1 MGLSTIDS
9 FKTAVS
15 ADFARS
21 NLFKVSL
28 DFPTEAATIG
38 GKKTEAGDANK
49 TAKFFCR
56 AAQMPASTIGV
67 IEVPVQGRTYKIPGD
82 RTFEPWTIT
91 VMNDR
96 NQKLRR
102 SFERWINLMNNAK
115 KNRSNYKGLTYFS
128 NPTVDLLSKY
138 AKGEEGDDGYTIKKY
153 KFHHCYPS
161 NISSMDLD
169 ANAND
174 QIMEFTV
181 EWQYAY
187 WTVTEGDS
195 VDGVTLPGA

>member
-1 MGLSTIDS
+1 MGLSTIDT
-9 FKTAVS
+9 FKSKVS

-21 NLFKVSL
+21 NLFKVFL
-28 DFPTEAATIG
+28 NFPTEDKLIN
-38 GKKTEAGDANK
+38 GKKVEAGDASD

-96 NQKLRR
+96 NQALRR

-115 KNRSNYKGLTYFS
+115 RNRSNFKGLGYFA
-128 NPTVDLLSKY
+128 NPQVHLLSRY
-138 AKGEEGDDGYTIKKY
+138 AKGEEGDDGFTVKKY

-187 WTVTEGDS
+187 WTVIEGDS
-195 VDGVTLPGA
+195 PDGVTLPG

>member
-1 MGLSTIDS
+1 MSLSTIDQ

-21 NLFKVSL
+21 NLFKVDL
-28 DFPTEAATIG
+28 NFPKAGGTIG
-38 GKKTEAGDANK
+38 GKDTSFGDVKA
-49 TAKFFCR
+49 AKFFCR
-56 AAQMPASTIGV
+56 AAQMPAATIGV

-96 NQKLRR
+96 KQDLRR
-102 SFERWINLMNNAK
+102 SFERWVNLINNVK
-115 KNRSNYKGLTYFS
+115 RNRSNFKGLEYFAF
-128 NPTVDLLSKY
+128 PQVHLLSRY
-138 AKGEEGDDGYTIKKY
+138 AKGEEGDDGVVVKKY
-153 KFHHCYPS
+153 KFHYAYPS
-161 NISSMDLD
+161 NVSSMDLD

-187 WTVTEGDS
+187 WTVEEGDAPG
-195 VDGVTLPGA
+195 GVTLPGGA

>member
-1 MGLSTIDS
+1 MGLSTIDT
-9 FKTAVS
+9 FKSKVS

-28 DFPTEAATIG
+28 DFPKAGGTIG
-38 GKKTEAGDANK
+38 GKDTTFGDAK
-49 TAKFFCR
+49 SEAKFFCR

-96 NQKLRR
+96 KQDLRR
-102 SFERWINLMNNAK
+102 SFERWVNLINNVK
-115 KNRSNYKGLTYFS
+115 RNRSNFKGLNYFA
-128 NPTVDLLSKY
+128 NPQVHLLSRY
-138 AKGEEGDDGYTIKKY
+138 AKGEEGDDGFTVKKY
-153 KFHHCYPS
+153 KFHHAYPS

-187 WTVTEGDS
+187 WTVIEGDS
-195 VDGVTLPGA
+195 PSGVTLPGA

>member
-1 MGLSTIDS
+1 MATTIDS

-15 ADFARS
+15 TDFSRS
-21 NLFKVSL
+21 NLFKVEL
-28 DFPTEAATIG
+28 NFPGTTSNFK
-38 GKKTEAGDANK
+38 GKKIAIGDTEK

-67 IEVPVQGRTYKIPGD
+67 IEVPMQGRTYKIPGD
-82 RTFEPWTIT
+82 RTFEPWTVT
-91 VMNDR
+91 VMND
-96 NQKLRR
+96 QKQELRR
-102 SFERWINLMNNAK
+102 SFERWITMMNNAK
-115 KNRSNYKGLTYFS
+115 RNKSNFKGLEYFT
-128 NPTVDLLSKY
+128 NQKVTLLSKQ
-138 AKGEEGDDGYTIKKY
+138 ATGESKDDGHVIKTY

-169 ANAND
+169 ANSND

-195 VDGVTLPGA
+195 VDGVAMAS